1 MSVIY
6 LASRSP
12 RRRELLAQIGVKFE
26 MLLFREGTRQDAE
39 TREDPLPGEYPDDY
53 VRRVTRL
60 KVDAAW
66 NRVVMR
72 KGLRR
77 MPVLAADTTV
87 SLANEMLAKPADAA
101 DAARM
106 LRLLAGTR
114 HRVLTA
120 VAVAL
125 EGRVEMRVSESHVTF
140 CPLDDTRIETYVAS
154 GEPFDKAGGYGI
166 QGRAGAFVSRLEG
179 SYTGVMGLP
188 VFETAELLREFGVTV
203 P

>member
-26 MLLFREGTRQDAE
+26 MLLFREGPRQDAE
-39 TREDPLPGEYPDDY
+39 TREDPFPGEHPDDY

-66 NRVVMR
+66 ERVVMR

-87 SLANEMLAKPADAA
+87 SLANEMLAKPADAV

-140 CPLDDTRIETYVAS
+140 CPLDETRIDAYVAS

-188 VFETAELLREFGVTV
+188 IFETAELLRDFGVTV

>member
-1 MSVIY
+1 MAVIY

-26 MLLFREGTRQDAE
+26 MLLFREGKRQDAE
-39 TREDPLPGEYPDDY
+39 TTEEAHPGESPDDY
-53 VRRVTRL
+53 VRRVTHL
-60 KVDAAW
+60 KADAGW
-66 NRVVMR
+66 QRVVAR

-87 SLANEMLAKPADAA
+87 ALGNDMLAKPTDAA

-106 LRLLAGTR
+106 LRLLSGTR

-120 VAVAL
+120 VAVSFN
-125 EGRVEMRVSESHVTF
+125 GRVEMRVSESLVTF
-140 CPLDDTRIETYVAS
+140 RPLDEAAIDAYVAS
-154 GEPFDKAGGYGI
+154 GEPYDKAGGYGI

-188 VFETAELLREFGVTV
+188 LFETAELLREFGVNV

>member
-1 MSVIY
+1 MAVIY

-12 RRRELLAQIGVKFE
+12 RRRELLVQIGVRFE
-26 MLLFREGTRQDAE
+26 MLLFREGSRQDAE
-39 TREDPLPGEYPDDY
+39 TVEDPLPGEPPDDY
-53 VRRVTRL
+53 VRRVTHL

-66 NRVVMR
+66 QRVVAR

-77 MPVLAADTTV
+77 MPILAADTTV
-87 SLANEMLAKPADAA
+87 ALANEMLGKPVDAA

-106 LRLLAGTR
+106 LRLLSGTR

-120 VAVAL
+120 VALAFD
-125 EGRVEMRVSESHVTF
+125 GRVEMRVSESLVTF
-140 CPLDDTRIETYVAS
+140 CPLEEARIDAYVAS
-154 GEPFDKAGGYGI
+154 GEPYDKAGGYGI

-188 VFETAELLREFGVTV
+188 LFETATLLREFGVTV

>member
-1 MSVIY
+1 MNVIY

-12 RRRELLAQIGVKFE
+12 RRRELLAQIGVRFE
-26 MLLFREGTRQDAE
+26 MLLFREGARQDAE
-39 TREDPLPGEYPDDY
+39 TLEDAYPGEHADDY
-53 VRRVTRL
+53 VRRVARM
-60 KVDAAW
+60 KAEAAW
-66 NRVVMR
+66 QRVVMR

-87 SLANEMLAKPADAA
+87 ALANEMLAKPADAA

-120 VAVAL
+120 VAIAF
-125 EGRVEMRVSESHVTF
+125 EGRLEMRSSESHVTL
-140 CPLDDTRIETYVAS
+140 CPLDEDRVAAYVAS

-166 QGRAGAFVSRLEG
+166 QGAAGAFARRLEG
-179 SYTGVMGLP
+179 SYSGIMGLP
-188 VFETAELLREFGVTV
+188 LYETARLLRL
-203 P
+203 PAR